1 MSIYTKPK
9 MMSVPLLM
17 VCVFLGFLMQIDWLE
32 VLKWVFF
39 IFCALAA
46 IVGFFMWVLPA
57 TAMPIPPVKPPVK
70 AFIKVNSL
78 YDTLCFEAL
87 SEQGVCDRFIM
98 LGGKASRMSRI
109 YHIEFER
116 LVPDLTH
123 HLRVIE
129 IAKELTEVA
138 KEYKE
143 SGEEAG
149 NEQELVYFLKTV
161 RAEHRALRSR
171 MENIDLVLQERYKV
185 GSVL

>member
-1 MSIYTKPK
+1 
-9 MMSVPLLM
+9 
-17 VCVFLGFLMQIDWLE
+17 MQLYNERKLSARQCKFVVLIVAPVAVVMWIDWLE
-32 VLKWVFF
+32 VLKWVLI
-39 IFCALAA
+39 IFCSLLAIA
-46 IVGFFMWVLPA
+46 VLIAWASPS
-57 TAMPIPPVKPPVK
+57 TKTPVPPVKPPV
-70 AFIKVNSL
+70 KVNSL

-129 IAKELTEVA
+129 LAKELTDVA

-161 RAEHRALRSR
+161 RAEYRALRGR
-171 MENIDLVLQERYKV
+171 MENVDKVLQERYKV
-185 GSVL
+185 ASVL